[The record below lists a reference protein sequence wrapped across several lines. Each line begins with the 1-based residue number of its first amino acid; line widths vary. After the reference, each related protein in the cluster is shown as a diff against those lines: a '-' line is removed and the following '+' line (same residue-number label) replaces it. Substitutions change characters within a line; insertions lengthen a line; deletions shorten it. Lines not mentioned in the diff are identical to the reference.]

1 MHTISHKDRH
11 SGIKTTAG
19 HGTLKQA
26 KSFTSI
32 ADTGMLSHG
41 GGASSKPP
49 SNNNRTLEANAS
61 SSTKNSHH

>member
-32 ADTGMLSHG
+32 VDTGVSG
-41 GGASSKPP
+41 QAGVSS
-49 SNNNRTLEANAS
+49 
-61 SSTKNSHH
+61 